1 MTILGKMGDILV
13 PTFFYFELQGWG
25 GGRDIAD
32 NSRPLS
38 LDFKFEILGM
48 GWGGLI

>member
-1 MTILGKMGDILV
+1 MTVLGKVGDISV
-13 PTFFYFELQGWG
+13 PRFRILNCKD

-38 LDFKFEILGM
+38 LDFNFEILGM
-48 GWGGLI
+48 GWGGVI

>member
-1 MTILGKMGDILV
+1 MSDISV
-13 PTFFYFELQGWG
+13 PRFFYFEFQGW

-48 GWGGLI
+48 GWGGVI